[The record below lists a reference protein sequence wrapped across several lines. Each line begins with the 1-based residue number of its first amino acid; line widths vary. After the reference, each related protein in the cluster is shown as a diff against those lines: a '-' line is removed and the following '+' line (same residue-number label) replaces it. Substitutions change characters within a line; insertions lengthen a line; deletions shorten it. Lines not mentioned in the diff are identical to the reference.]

1 MSQQLLIIGGLETGC
16 GTAKKSSGR
25 QDLGF
30 QILDEN
36 RGDLLPDER
45 RVYKSVVFTRA

>member
-1 MSQQLLIIGGLETGC
+1 MWNGEGVNWKNARPE
-16 GTAKKSSGR
+16 
-25 QDLGF
+25 LGF